1 MTQRPFL
8 GGGEART
15 PGFGRLSEKKIAE
28 MRRREV
34 LEKTRTQQ
42 KQMEGMDFTFDP
54 KTGFAV
60 KGEDRKQDW
69 RAQPEIGAA
78 ITKAQKEA
86 LHLGPEPLEPFKVEG
101 VREIPRGPISP
112 LGLFSIEAETMGVI
126 AQERPYVFDL
136 HPANVIFNA
145 MKLGQDLG
153 FISKPK
159 GSTVTAV
166 KSLNPFSPAFN
177 VKEIHENLHLVKE
190 AQEERPFK
198 EQIQMGFAVPTNF
211 IPVSIGAKTAKGG
224 IKQTMSI
231 ASHLKANSNKEVFKS
246 IVENVPHILEE
257 TPDLATAYRRGGD
270 ELLVQ
275 IMNKPLN
282 IKGIPENSLFEADL
296 RLWLDMRTTPMNL
309 DAFGDELIGAVSKGG
324 IEESLE
330 RLVDLGLVTKR
341 GLNLGRGKAVYTRA
355 ISLDSAESMGILKE
369 MGLEIGD
376 SGAVLGNDFV
386 FNIKSFNEQLDT
398 INTLDNVAAAKI
410 AKYSG
415 VNPSLA
421 AKTPLEKAVIAS
433 ARQNS
438 SADQLVEI
446 TLQAGLDS
454 KSQRF
459 TGRTPV
465 KIDKDGVVKG
475 TGMLWQDLFSIPNV
489 EEAFI
494 TIDKVTGK
502 KTNALSDEAIEY
514 IHRYRQIVDEIEKLR
529 VQNGLQSLSKDRD
542 GWFYIPRR
550 VTSIDDVELLRDS
563 SAHQQRVWEYVTDTR
578 MGKIDPKTGELVE
591 TIYDIDPRLTL
602 QGHMKTAYREI
613 VDAQLSEYMAEN
625 VTSFTKVELLEKLNP
640 KLAARI
646 NQATND
652 VQRAR
657 AAYHTANKNLH
668 QAQTDIATEF
678 IFNEKTGKFTKKPG
692 VKKLAQE
699 AQEKLREINKLQEEV
714 QKANAELGKTR
725 ADFNI
730 VRADRARALNNI
742 AKKDLLDG
750 KLFGE
755 LGDNKIPVKEW
766 RGRFY
771 KLDDFTI
778 LDDGVGKVAGESKG
792 WVKTVLGRPADAA
805 RWLIANAD
813 FGAPLIQGLPLLAQD
828 PVKWTKATLKHY
840 EAFLDPTVQARYI
853 ENNIDTFREMAQ
865 HGVPVGDVE
874 FFQALERGRGIPIAG
889 LLEMLP
895 QNKGDELL
903 GSVFGESSLKV
914 GRGAAMTGRGV
925 RAVSNQTF
933 GRFQSSYSMFLAYN
947 RSLMWDAL
955 KPTFTQPGKKGGG
968 LDELGAYIRNL
979 TGGLDSKALG
989 VGSKQREIEGTFLA
1003 FSPRLLRSTVALVS
1017 DALMAIPM
1025 TATGKGATVRQK
1037 ESFKTLGK
1045 LLTAVHGVAA
1055 SAVISHGLSKGH
1067 DWDRIMDDVAISQNP
1082 LSGKRYLSVEVD
1094 GQHYGVGGQ
1103 VRALTQLMTGIAA
1116 AIATGDNSR
1125 LIEMDLRENPI
1136 LGFMAS
1142 RGAQGVRIVQTA
1154 VEGITGFDA
1163 NVYEEIEGY
1172 TDMVAHLFE
1181 DSLPILVQGMMEGDN
1196 IPGATIGA
1204 GGVRTSPSTAADD
1217 FNRILEDDFR
1227 NKPDEVLEKFGH
1239 NRGEV
1244 PRRSK
1249 DMDTRLR
1256 QQLIEENPELQDLE
1270 VQKSIERS
1278 EKGSVSEDYR
1288 KEKKVVK
1295 DTRDTK
1301 IENAV
1306 AEVGV
1311 GQKLRGVIGE
1321 AYQEYV
1327 NDTGYIEGKSE
1338 YSDLVEYFDEQ
1349 EASTSEYNLA
1359 LEEYFRVLNAD
1370 PPLDHPIWGFDFK
1383 ARDERV
1389 EALRENPITKG
1400 YVDDIKKD
1408 IRNNAIEPV
1417 QELNRDRDVMQPY
1430 FRVIDEE
1437 VAKAGFEEK
1446 FEFWKRQGY
1455 EDQEAMRQGEIE
1467 RIGWTFDDRL
1477 ELLKIEAKADEK
1489 REAMQTGAVKSI
1501 GWTKEDAFLLDALLW
1516 KWEYNTTPHNIK
1528 FFLLERKFTKKQG
1541 GVTLS
1546 KRGEIDRYLIE
1557 AGLDW

>member
-1 MTQRPFL
+1 MADPVKRPFL
-8 GGGEART
+8 GQGEVRT
-15 PGFGRLSEKKIAE
+15 PGFGPLSEKKIAE
-28 MRRREV
+28 MRRRDV
-34 LEKTRTQQ
+34 LEKTRAQQ

-54 KTGFAV
+54 LAEPFKAE
-60 KGEDRKQDW
+60 KQLEAIRKWQ
-69 RAQPEIGAA
+69 R
-78 ITKAQKEA
+78 KA
-86 LHLGPEPLEPFKVEG
+86 LYLGPEPLEPVKSKD
-101 VREIPRGPISP
+101 VREIPLPGISP

-136 HPANVIFNA
+136 KPVNVIFNA
-145 MKLGQDLG
+145 YKLGQDLG
-153 FISKPK
+153 FISRPK

-166 KSLNPFSPAFN
+166 KSLNPFSSAFN
-177 VKEIHENLHLVKE
+177 VKEIHENLHLIKE

-198 EQIQMGFAVPTNF
+198 EQIQMGFAVPSNF
-211 IPVSIGAKTAKGG
+211 IPINIGAKTAQGT
-224 IKQTMSI
+224 IKQTLSI
-231 ASHLKANSNKEVFKS
+231 APHLKANSNQQVFKS

-309 DAFGDELIGAVSKGG
+309 DAFGDELISAVSKGG

-330 RLVDLGLVTKR
+330 RLVELGLVTKR
-341 GLNLGRGKAVYTRA
+341 GSDLGRGKAVYTRA

-369 MGLEIGD
+369 IGLEVGD

-421 AKTPLEKAVIAS
+421 AKTPMEKAVIAS

-475 TGMLWQDLFSIPNV
+475 TGMLWQDVFSMPNV
-489 EEAFI
+489 GEVFKI
-494 TIDKVTGK
+494 TDSVTGK
-502 KTNALSDEAIEY
+502 VTNALSDEAIEY
-514 IHRYRQIVDEIEKLR
+514 INRYRQIVDEIEKLR
-529 VQNGLQSLSKDRD
+529 VQNGLKSLSKDRD
-542 GWFYIPRR
+542 GWLYIPRR

-563 SAHQQRVWEYVTDTR
+563 SAHQQRFWDLATDAR
-578 MGKIDPKTGELVE
+578 MGRIDQETGEVIE
-591 TIYDIDPRLTL
+591 HIYDIDPRLTL

-625 VTSFTKVELLEKLNP
+625 VTSFTKAELLEKLNP
-640 KLAARI
+640 KLAARS
-646 NQATND
+646 NQAIND
-652 VQRAR
+652 MRRAR
-657 AAYHTANKNLH
+657 AAYNTANKNLQ

-699 AQEKLREINKLQEEV
+699 AQEKLREINRLQEEV
-714 QKANAELGKTR
+714 RKANAELGKTR
-725 ADFNI
+725 ADFND
-730 VRADRARALNNI
+730 VRAQRAKALNNI
-742 AKKDLLDG
+742 AQDDLLEG
-750 KLFGE
+750 RLFGE
-755 LGDNKIPVKEW
+755 LGDNRIKVKEW

-771 KLDDFTI
+771 KLDDFKI
-778 LDDGVGKVAGESKG
+778 LDNGVSKVAGESKG
-792 WVKTVLGRPADAA
+792 WVKNILGRPADAA

-903 GSVFGESSLKV
+903 GSVFGEASLKV

-1067 DWDRIMDDVAISQNP
+1067 DWDRIMDDVAVSQNP

-1103 VRALTQLMTGIAA
+1103 VRALTQLMTGIATS
-1116 AIATGDNSR
+1116 IAEGDASR
-1125 LIEMDLRENPI
+1125 LKEMDLRENPI

-1163 NVYEEIEGY
+1163 NVYEEIEGF
-1172 TDMVAHLFE
+1172 TDMFAHLFE
-1181 DSLPILVQGMMEGDN
+1181 DSLPIVAQGQMEGDN
-1196 IPGATIGA
+1196 IPGIGI
-1204 GGVRTSPSTAADD
+1204 GVTGVRTSPSTAADD
-1217 FNRILEDDFR
+1217 FNRVLEDDFR
-1227 NKPDEVLEKFGH
+1227 NKTDGELEEYGH
-1239 NRGEV
+1239 TRGEY

-1256 QQLIEENPELQDLE
+1256 QKLIEENEELQDLE

-1278 EKGSVSEDYR
+1278 ERGSVSEDYR
-1288 KEKKVVK
+1288 KEKKVAK
-1295 DTRDTK
+1295 DTRDAE

-1306 AEVGV
+1306 AEEGV
-1311 GQKLRGVIGE
+1311 GQRLRGVIGE
-1321 AYQEYV
+1321 QYQTYV
-1327 NDTGYIEGKSE
+1327 DTSKNIDDKSE

-1417 QELNRDRDVMQPY
+1417 QKLNRDRDVMEPY

-1446 FEFWKRQGY
+1446 FEFWKRQSRT
-1455 EDQEAMRQGEIE
+1455 DQEAMRQSEIE
-1467 RIGWTFDDRL
+1467 RIGWTFDDRW
-1477 ELLKIEAKADEK
+1477 ELLKIEDKANEK
-1489 REAMQTGAVKSI
+1489 REAMQTDAVESI
-1501 GWTKEDAFLLDALLW
+1501 GWTEEDAFLLDALLW
-1516 KWEYNTTPHNIK
+1516 KWEYNTTPNNIDFK
-1528 FFLLERKFTKKQG
+1528 GLVRKFTRKQG

-1557 AGLDW
+1557 AGLNW

>member
-1 MTQRPFL
+1 MWLEHP
-8 GGGEART
+8 T
-15 PGFGRLSEKKIAE
+15 PE
-28 MRRREV
+28 
-34 LEKTRTQQ
+34 
-42 KQMEGMDFTFDP
+42 P
-54 KTGFAV
+54 KV
-60 KGEDRKQDW
+60 VDVR
-69 RAQPEIGAA
+69 
-78 ITKAQKEA
+78 
-86 LHLGPEPLEPFKVEG
+86 GPEYKA
-101 VREIPRGPISP
+101 PISP
-112 LGLFSIEAETMGVI
+112 MGLFSIEAEAMGVI
-126 AQERPYVFDL
+126 ASERPYHLSSNPIDL
-136 HPANVIFNA
+136 MFNGY
-145 MKLGQDLG
+145 KLGQDMGL
-153 FISKPK
+153 ISKPK
-159 GSTVTAV
+159 PSTVTAV
-166 KSLNPFSPAFN
+166 KSLNPFSSAFN
-177 VKEIHENLHLVKE
+177 VKEIENNANLIKEAFEERSVKE
-190 AQEERPFK
+190 QLLMSVP
-198 EQIQMGFAVPTNF
+198 VPTNF
-211 IPVSIGAKTAKGG
+211 VPVSVGTKAAKGG

-231 ASHLKANSNKEVFKS
+231 APHLKANSNQEVFKA
-246 IVENVPHILEE
+246 ILENVPQVLEE

-275 IMNKPLN
+275 IMNKPVN
-282 IKGIPENSLFEADL
+282 IKGIPENSLYESDL
-296 RLWLDMRTTPMNL
+296 RLWLDMRTTPMNI
-309 DAFGDELIGAVSKGG
+309 DAFGDEMVDAVSRGG
-324 IEESLE
+324 LEESLE

-341 GLNLGRGKAVYTRA
+341 GSNLGRGEAVYTRA
-355 ISLDSAESMGILKE
+355 MSLDSPESMGILKE
-369 MGLEIGD
+369 MGLDIGD

-398 INTLDNVAAAKI
+398 INTFDNAAAAKL
-410 AKYSG
+410 AKATG
-415 VNPSLA
+415 INPSLGA
-421 AKTPLEKAVIAS
+421 RTPMEKAVIAS

-446 TLQAGLDS
+446 SLQAGLDS
-454 KSQRF
+454 KAEKF

-475 TGMLWQDLFSIPNV
+475 TGMLWQDVFSIPNLREV
-489 EEAFI
+489 FDEKI
-494 TIDKVTGK
+494 I
-502 KTNALSDEAIEY
+502 SDEAIEY
-514 IHRYRQIVDEIEKLR
+514 INRYRQIVDETEKLR
-529 VQNGLQSLSKDRD
+529 VQNGLPSLSKDRD
-542 GWFYIPRR
+542 GWLYIPRQ
-550 VTSIDDVELLRDS
+550 VTSIDDVELLRAS
-563 SAHQQRVWEYVTDTR
+563 SAHQERFWDLATNAR
-578 MGKIDPKTGELVE
+578 MGRIDEETGEVIE
-591 TIYDIDPRLTL
+591 HIYDLDPRLTL

-625 VTSFTKVELLEKLNP
+625 VTSFTKAELLEKLNP
-640 KLAARI
+640 KLAARS
-646 NQATND
+646 NQAIND
-652 VQRAR
+652 MRRAK
-657 AAYHTANKNLH
+657 ANLKNANKNLQ
-668 QAQTDIATEF
+668 QAQTDITTEF

-699 AQEKLREINKLQEEV
+699 AQEKLAEINRLQEEV
-714 QKANAELGKTR
+714 QKATDEFGKTR
-725 ADFNI
+725 ADFND
-730 VRADRARALNNI
+730 VRAQRAKALNNI
-742 AKKDLLDG
+742 ARNDLLDG

-755 LGDNKIPVKEW
+755 LGDNKIPVKMW

-771 KLDDFTI
+771 KLDDFKV
-778 LDDGVGKVAGESKG
+778 LDNGVSNVAGESKG
-792 WVKTVLGRPADAA
+792 WVRNVLGRPADAA

-840 EAFLDPTVQARYI
+840 QAFLDPTVQARFV

-903 GSVFGESSLKV
+903 GSVFGEASLKV
-914 GRGAAMTGRGV
+914 GRGAAMTGRGI

-933 GRFQSSYSMFLAYN
+933 GRFQSSYGMFLAYN
-947 RSLMWDAL
+947 RALMWDAL
-955 KPTFTQPGKKGGG
+955 KPTFTQSGKKGGG

-1003 FSPRLLRSTVALVS
+1003 FSPRLLRSTVSLVS

-1037 ESFKTLGK
+1037 ESFKTIGQ

-1055 SAVISHGLSKGH
+1055 AAVISHGLSKGH

-1082 LSGKRYLSVEVD
+1082 LSGKRYLGVEVD

-1103 VRALTQLMTGIAA
+1103 VRALTQLMTGIATSV
-1116 AIATGDNSR
+1116 ATGDASR
-1125 LIEMDLRENPI
+1125 LKEMDLRENPI

-1142 RGAQGVRIVQTA
+1142 RGAQGVRITQTA
-1154 VEGITGFDA
+1154 VEGITGFNA
-1163 NVYEEIEGY
+1163 NVYEEIEGF
-1172 TDMVAHLFE
+1172 TDMFAHLFE
-1181 DSLPILVQGMMEGDN
+1181 DSLPIFVQGIMEGDN
-1196 IPGATIGA
+1196 IPGVTTGV

-1227 NKPDEVLEKFGH
+1227 NQPDEVLEEFGH
-1239 NRGEV
+1239 KRGEY
-1244 PRRSK
+1244 PRKSR

-1256 QQLIEENPELQDLE
+1256 QQLIEENPELQELE

-1288 KEKKVVK
+1288 KEKKQAK
-1295 DTRDTK
+1295 TTRDTE

-1311 GQKLRGVIGE
+1311 GQRLRGVIGSE
-1321 AYQEYV
+1321 YQEYV
-1327 NDTGYIEGKSE
+1327 DAIEEIDGKSE
-1338 YSDLVEYFDEQ
+1338 YADIVEYFDEQ
-1349 EASTSEYNLA
+1349 EASTSEYNRA

-1370 PPLDHPIWGFDFK
+1370 PPLDRPIWGYDFK
-1383 ARDERV
+1383 ARDERI

-1400 YVDDIKKD
+1400 YVDDIEKD
-1408 IRNNAIEPV
+1408 IRNNALPIV
-1417 QELNRDRDVMQPY
+1417 QELNRDRDVMEPY

-1455 EDQEAMRQGEIE
+1455 EDQEEMRNGAVDII
-1467 RIGWTFDDRL
+1467 RWTFKDRL
-1477 ELLKIEAKADEK
+1477 ELLKIQAKAEEK

-1528 FFLLERKFTKKQG
+1528 FRLLERKFTNQRG
-1541 GVTLS
+1541 GVILS
-1546 KRGEIDRYLIE
+1546 RRGEIDRYLIE